1 LGFRVLTGQFSN
13 VHHVCRCY
21 AGTVLLLRFWKY
33 SIPHAN
39 CIFYAGVLKSWG
51 AMKQMNCQLHRF
63 STLACSVLISSFSR
77 CSHSFMPGVPF
88 TSSNFAEYSL
98 QLQIPNDDAHLAL
111 HLINWSCSGAS
122 YAGGYLPVR
131 YGSTE
136 GQCSCSRILYW
147 YQAQE

>member
-1 LGFRVLTGQFSN
+1 MCTMSADVLQ
-13 VHHVCRCY
+13 
-21 AGTVLLLRFWKY
+21 VLFY
-33 SIPHAN
+33 SLDFESILFPMQN

-63 STLACSVLISSFSR
+63 STPACSVLISSFSR
-77 CSHSFMPGVPF
+77 CGHSFMPGIPF
-88 TSSNFAEYSL
+88 TSSNFAECKLSL

-111 HLINWSCSGAS
+111 HFINWSCSGAS

-136 GQCSCSRILYW
+136 GQCSCSRILY
-147 YQAQE
+147 